1 MSIGKHISLEEAR
14 KAKQLKRFAK
24 EHPTKGSKKVFD
36 ALLDRMAKSLKASGK
51 T

>member
-1 MSIGKHISLEEAR
+1 MAIGKYLSLEEAR
-14 KAKQLKRFAK
+14 KAKQLKRFTK

-36 ALLDRMAKSLKASGK
+36 ALLDRMVKSLKAGGR